1 MKAFRSALAF
11 LTTIPVPSG
20 DLTGDDFAQAS
31 RWYSTVGLIIGLLLV
46 LGDQG
51 LRSLFP
57 EGVAAV
63 LLLAWWIA
71 LTGALHWDGLLDCFD
86 ALLAPVPP
94 ERRLEIL
101 KDVHVGAF
109 AAVGG
114 GVMLLLYVALLVELA
129 STERMWALLLAP
141 IIARWLMTYAQ
152 ARWVYARSSGLG
164 TFMRLAPHTMLI
176 GGCPLLLMLLG
187 GWRPIIVFAFTFLLI
202 HLLADWMARALGGG
216 LTGDCYGAICEVAQV
231 LVLLGFVI

>member
-11 LTTIPVPSG
+11 LTTIPVPSA
-20 DLTGDDFAQAS
+20 DLTADDFAQAS

-46 LGDQG
+46 LGDQA
-51 LRSLFP
+51 LQYLLP
-57 EGVAAV
+57 ERVTAV
-63 LLLAWWIA
+63 LLLALWIA

-101 KDVHVGAF
+101 KDVHIGAF

-114 GVMLLLYVALLVELA
+114 GVMLLLYVALLLELRQ
-129 STERMWALLLAP
+129 TERIWALLLAP
-141 IIARWLMTYAQ
+141 IIARWLVTYAQ
-152 ARWVYARSSGLG
+152 ARWRYARSSGLG
-164 TFMRLAPHTMLI
+164 TFMRLAPQTMLI
-176 GGCPLLLMLLG
+176 GASPLLLMLFG
-187 GWRPIIVFAFTFLLI
+187 GWRPIIVFACTFLLI
-202 HLLADWMARALGGG
+202 HLLAHWMARSLGGG

-231 LVLLGFVI
+231 LVLLGFVL